1 MIEQPPE
8 GEPLLTGRNVVA
20 YAIFAGL
27 LFLLV
32 WVLGDIAEAE
42 LWTGILT
49 LAVPAAVLVL
59 LPVWWFGSLLL
70 SWRRARRLRRDR
82 ELESTGRCVKCEV
95 VLGDTDETCPR
106 CTLPVWRPRDPLT
119 GKVIT
124 RAPQRG
130 S

>member
-27 LFLLV
+27 LFLLI

-42 LWTGILT
+42 LWTGVLT
-49 LAVPAAVLVL
+49 LAVPGAVLVL
-59 LPVWWFGSLLL
+59 LPLWWFGSLLL
-70 SWRRARRLRRDR
+70 SWRRARLLRRSR
-82 ELESTGRCVKCEV
+82 ELESSGRCVKCEV

-106 CTLPVWRPRDPLT
+106 CKLPVWRPRDPLT

-124 RAPQRG
+124 RAP
-130 S
+130 